1 MKRFKNILVATDT
14 QLDAQ
19 PIVDEAAEI
28 AQHNGA
34 SLKIVDVVPEFPWT
48 VRLAM
53 KDHEHVRDLMGR
65 EKQECLEALAAP
77 IRDKG
82 IGVETKVLRGK
93 TSVEIIREV
102 LRHKHDLV
110 LRVAKGKDSRRSGF
124 FGTTGVRLLRECP
137 CAVWLVAPAPTPQ
150 YKHVLGCVDTSNG
163 DELDAELN
171 GKVHELASVVSE
183 YYGAQF
189 SIVHAWSIFGEQLL
203 KNRMNQE
210 EYEEMNENNR
220 KQIESLLNKFL
231 QERGSS
237 VRDQNVH
244 MIKGE
249 AHNVIPEFVSKNGVD
264 LVVMGTLARSGTTGM
279 IIGNT
284 AERIL
289 NSIECSV
296 LAFKPNSFVS
306 PITLGDYIN
315 PTQESSEP

>member
-14 QLDAQ
+14 QLDAH
-19 PIVDEAAEI
+19 PIVDEAGEI

-34 SLKIVDVVPEFPWT
+34 SVKIVDVVPEFPWT

-65 EKQECLEALAAP
+65 EKQERLEALAAP

-82 IGVETKVLRGK
+82 ISVETRVLQGK

-110 LRVAKGKDSRRSGF
+110 FRVAKGKDSRRSGF

-150 YKHVLGCVDTSNG
+150 YKHVLGCVDPSSD
-163 DELDAELN
+163 DELNAELN
-171 GKVHELASVVSE
+171 GKVYELSSLISQ
-183 YYGAQF
+183 YHDAQL

-203 KNRMNQE
+203 KNRMNPE
-210 EYEEMNENNR
+210 EYEEINKNNQ
-220 KQIESLLNKFL
+220 KQIESLLDKFL
-231 QERGSS
+231 QTRGSS
-237 VRDQNVH
+237 VRDENVH
-244 MIKGE
+244 MLKGE
-249 AHNVIPEFVSKNGVD
+249 AHNIIPDFVSKNGVD
-264 LVVMGTLARSGTTGM
+264 LVVMGTVARSGATGM

-296 LAFKPNSFVS
+296 LAFKPSTFVS

-315 PTQESSEP
+315 PTQESSRS